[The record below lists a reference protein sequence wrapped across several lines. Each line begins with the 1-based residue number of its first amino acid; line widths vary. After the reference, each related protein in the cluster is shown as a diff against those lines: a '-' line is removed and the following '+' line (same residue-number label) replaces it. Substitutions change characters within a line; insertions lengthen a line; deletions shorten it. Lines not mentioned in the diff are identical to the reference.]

1 MLFGINREIKYK
13 NNRFIFTHRPNLL
26 FEKNENL
33 IKLQDKS
40 FLIEFHR
47 NEQYFVRHFF
57 D

>member
-40 FLIEFHR
+40 FLTEFHR
-47 NEQYFVRHFF
+47 NEQYFVRNFF